1 MPRTPIS
8 SKGSTPQPRDR
19 AIGAALMVIAV
30 VVAGAA
36 LHWMGGI
43 LSPLALAIFLMVM
56 IESFTRTLKARVPI
70 MPEWAA
76 LGSALSILVLSFLVT
91 AWIIAQ
97 YASGFIEQI
106 SGYAPRLNGLIAHLA
121 QSAGIAVPPT
131 IGQIFQSFDPM
142 KYVGV
147 IAQGFQSFLAN
158 ISYVLIYLGFLMAS
172 RAGFRRK
179 WVTLWPGHEER
190 SHAMAVFGRIKV
202 GVERYLWVQ
211 TVTGLLI
218 ALASWAAMAIVGLD
232 NAFFW
237 AFLIFVVGY
246 IPIIGPLVAGLIPP
260 IFALVQFEGYGPALV
275 LLVALNAISIVVGNL
290 ILPRMQADSLNLDPV
305 VVLLSLAFWGAIWGV
320 AGMFLSTP
328 LTVAAMIVLAQF
340 RSSHWIAVLLSGDGD
355 PVGANKDSRN
365 ASLAEKSEN

>member
-1 MPRTPIS
+1 MATTPDTG
-8 SKGSTPQPRDR
+8 KGSSAQP
-19 AIGAALMVIAV
+19 AEGLGGAALLVIAV

-56 IESFTRTLKARVPI
+56 IESFTRTLKARLP
-70 MPEWAA
+70 MLPEWAA
-76 LGSALSILVLSFLVT
+76 LGSALAILVMAFLIS
-91 AWIIAQ
+91 AWIVAQ

-106 SGYAPRLNGLIAHLA
+106 SGYGPRLNVLIARLS
-121 QSAGIAVPPT
+121 QSAGIAAAPT

-142 KYVGV
+142 KYIGV

-190 SHAMAVFGRIKV
+190 SHAMAVFGRIKI

-211 TVTGLLI
+211 TVTGLMI
-218 ALASWAAMAIVGLD
+218 AVASWAAMAIVGLD

-260 IFALVQFEGYGPALV
+260 VFALVQFEGFLPAIV
-275 LLVALNAISIVVGNL
+275 LLVSLNAINIVVGNL

-320 AGMFLSTP
+320 SGMFLSTP
-328 LTVAAMIVLAQF
+328 LTVAVMVVLAQF
-340 RSSHWIAVLLSGDGD
+340 KASHWIAVLLSGDGD
-355 PVGANKDSRN
+355 PLGAHRGRL
-365 ASLAEKSEN
+365 AATAEK